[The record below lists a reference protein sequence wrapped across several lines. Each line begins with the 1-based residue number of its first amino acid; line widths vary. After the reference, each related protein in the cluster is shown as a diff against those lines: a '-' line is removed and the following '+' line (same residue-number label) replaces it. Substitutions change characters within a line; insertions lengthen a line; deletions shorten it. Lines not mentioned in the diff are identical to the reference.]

1 MVWHWRQKNRNQAE
15 QDQGIKEIAH
25 AVYLNRTRLSKAG
38 DAQTDWE
45 TARKIASNP
54 LKKLLFVGNQ
64 PLIRLKQPAGKSLKF
79 VAWDVPRWFLF
90 SFPQLEWMKL
100 IAVPLVLAAAGSIIS
115 SQIQRESSQIT
126 ALKQYF
132 DQLERLTFDQ
142 KLLDDKPNTGAIV
155 IARGRTVASLR
166 ELDIKRKRQL
176 LAFLQASELLQSSD
190 PKQEPIISFR
200 AANLSDMDLSNT
212 DLSDTDLQRADLR
225 SANLQGAILASANL
239 KEAILNRANLQRAF
253 LVRANLQ
260 RAFLVRANL
269 QGANL
274 FGANLQGTDLDRANL
289 QGAELPGADLQGAF
303 LVSANLQGAFLVSA
317 NLQGALLNRA
327 NLQGANLFGANLQG
341 ANLFGANLQGTDLDS
356 ANLQGA
362 VSADRKQLSQAFLC
376 KTILPEGI
384 DLDPDR
390 DCDRLRRRR

>member
-166 ELDIKRKRQL
+166 ELDIQRKRQL
-176 LAFLQASELLQSSD
+176 LAFLQASELLQSTD
-190 PKQEPIISFR
+190 PKKEPIISFR
-200 AANLSDMDLSNT
+200 AANLSEMDLSNT
-212 DLSDTDLQRADLR
+212 DLSKTDLQKAILR
-225 SANLQGAILASANL
+225 SANLKGAVLTSANL
-239 KEAILNRANLQRAF
+239 QEAVLNY
-253 LVRANLQ
+253 
-260 RAFLVRANL
+260 ANL
-269 QGANL
+269 QGARL
-274 FGANLQGTDLDRANL
+274 FR
-289 QGAELPGADLQGAF
+289 
-303 LVSANLQGAFLVSA
+303 A

-327 NLQGANLFGANLQG
+327 NLEGANLGDANLKRVLLGGANLEGANLGSADMEEASLERVNLRWAYLGDANLKWAYLGDANLRGAVLFKVNLKGASLKGANLQETYLFET
-341 ANLFGANLQGTDLDS
+341 NLEETEGVTQ
-356 ANLQGA
+356 Q
-362 VSADRKQLSQAFLC
+362 QLSQALLC
-376 KTILPEGI
+376 HTILPKGI
-384 DLDPDR
+384 NLDTDR

>member
-166 ELDIKRKRQL
+166 ELDIQRKRQL
-176 LAFLQASELLQSSD
+176 LAFLQASELLQSTD
-190 PKQEPIISFR
+190 PKKEPIISFR

-212 DLSDTDLQRADLR
+212 DLSKTDLQGTNLD
-225 SANLQGAILASANL
+225 SANLKKATLTSVNLKEARLIRANLEWAYMPRANLEWTILYRANLEWAFLPQANLERAFLVDANLEGALLDSANLEEARLNSANLEGASLIDANLEGASLFSTNL
-239 KEAILNRANLQRAF
+239 KEAIL
-253 LVRANLQ
+253 VRANLE
-260 RAFLVRANL
+260 
-269 QGANL
+269 GAK
-274 FGANLQGTDLDRANL
+274 GISQ
-289 QGAELPGADLQGAF
+289 
-303 LVSANLQGAFLVSA
+303 
-317 NLQGALLNRA
+317 
-327 NLQGANLFGANLQG
+327 
-341 ANLFGANLQGTDLDS
+341 
-356 ANLQGA
+356 
-362 VSADRKQLSQAFLC
+362 KQLSQAFLC
-376 KTILPEGI
+376 RTILPEGI

-390 DCDRLRRRR
+390 DCDRLPYYRGIPVQADETPLPQKN

>member
-15 QDQGIKEIAH
+15 QDQGIKEIAY

-38 DAQTDWE
+38 DAQTGWE

-54 LKKLLFVGNQ
+54 VKKLLFVGNQ

-79 VAWDVPRWFLF
+79 IAWDVPRWFLF

-212 DLSDTDLQRADLR
+212 DLSDTDLQRADLS
-225 SANLQGAILASANL
+225 SAHLNRADLLSANLEWAVLKSANLEGGLLFSANLEEADLTRANLGEAVLVEANLEGADLKSTNLQGARLQGADLSSANL
-239 KEAILNRANLQRAF
+239 EGADLS
-253 LVRANLQ
+253 
-260 RAFLVRANL
+260 RANL
-269 QGANL
+269 QGAVGVN
-274 FGANLQGTDLDRANL
+274 Q
-289 QGAELPGADLQGAF
+289 
-303 LVSANLQGAFLVSA
+303 
-317 NLQGALLNRA
+317 
-327 NLQGANLFGANLQG
+327 
-341 ANLFGANLQGTDLDS
+341 
-356 ANLQGA
+356 
-362 VSADRKQLSQAFLC
+362 KQLSQTVLC
-376 KTILPEGI
+376 HTILPEGI
-384 DLDPDR
+384 DLDADR
-390 DCDRLRRRR
+390 DCDRLPYYRGIPVQAGETSLPQKN